1 VSALFSLL
9 AGLVVAGHLAFVGFA
24 ALGGFLAL
32 RWPRVAWLHV
42 PTAAWAAYVE
52 LSGRFCPLTPLEN
65 ELRARAGLDGYS
77 EDFVARYLLPV
88 IYPEGLTRDAQIVI
102 GLVVVAINL
111 SVYGWV
117 LWRRRAAGVLGASRT
132 EKKPASWLKRARR

>member
-24 ALGGFLAL
+24 ALGAFLAL
-32 RWPRVAWLHV
+32 RWPRIAWLHV

-65 ELRARAGLDGYS
+65 ELRARAGLDGYT
-77 EDFVARYLLPV
+77 EDFVARYLLAV
-88 IYPEGLTRDAQIVI
+88 LYPEGLTRDAQIVI

-117 LWRRRAAGVLGASRT
+117 LWRRRGAGGRSAST
-132 EKKPASWLKRARR
+132 ARRRTRRT